1 MHRIILD
8 LLLHQ
13 LWFDFAVGISCIL
26 FDYIVLTSSVWIRS
40 VVRISSFMLMRSRKF
55 VTIIKVVII
64 VRNGCRRLFYDF
76 LNWPLWK
83 LRDGSDHHEL

>member
-13 LWFDFAVGISCIL
+13 FWFDFAVGISCIS

-40 VVRISSFMLMRSRKF
+40 VVRISF
-55 VTIIKVVII
+55 VYVNEK
-64 VRNGCRRLFYDF
+64 
-76 LNWPLWK
+76 
-83 LRDGSDHHEL
+83 S